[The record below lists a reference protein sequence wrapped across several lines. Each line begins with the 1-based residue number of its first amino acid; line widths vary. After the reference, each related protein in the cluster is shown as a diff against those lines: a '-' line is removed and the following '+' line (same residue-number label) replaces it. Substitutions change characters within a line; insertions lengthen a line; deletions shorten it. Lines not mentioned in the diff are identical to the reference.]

1 MSANSKHDLI
11 KKLMADSRGWDKHCR
26 KCTVPGVASVSKCQ
40 GGGGSN
46 KVRLVIAYEIKQNQ
60 TFTPSPNHFLVP
72 NQ

>member
-40 GGGGSN
+40 GGGWV
-46 KVRLVIAYEIKQNQ
+46 K
-60 TFTPSPNHFLVP
+60 
-72 NQ
+72 